1 MLLEGLCAGSG
12 VKRYLGELE
21 WPSFSPPLWAWYTIG
36 VVYYVVVFVCAYRV
50 LQHPAT
56 ASFRSAA
63 LTLLLVIVA
72 PKRLLE
78 RAFFSG
84 KKPPGHF
91 RIFDGLFSYRNR
103 LLVLSQSIRPSRGV
117 RFRFLSDLFDL
128 RERFGIPSLATK
140 QRRAVTVF
148 PVFPCLKKPL
158 VTGGASDGES
168 QFHARWLT

>member
-1 MLLEGLCAGSG
+1 MALVLSAF
-12 VKRYLGELE
+12 V
-21 WPSFSPPLWAWYTIG
+21 G
-36 VVYYVVVFVCAYRV
+36 VVYNRRCLLRGCVCLRLPSSSTPRDSVIPKCSIDVA
-50 LQHPAT
+50 
-56 ASFRSAA
+56 ASDRR
-63 LTLLLVIVA
+63 